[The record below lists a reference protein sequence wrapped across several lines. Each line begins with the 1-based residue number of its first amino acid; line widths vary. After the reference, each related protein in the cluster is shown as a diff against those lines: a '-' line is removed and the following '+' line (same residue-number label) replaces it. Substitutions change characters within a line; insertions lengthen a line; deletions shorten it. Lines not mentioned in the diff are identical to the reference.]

1 MKKDIIGL
9 AGFMG
14 SGKSL
19 AGHFFEKLGAA
30 FIDAD
35 EVVDDLYQQGNEGY
49 RKLVNYFGDDFLKK
63 NGEIDRKKLA
73 DFLFDDK
80 HKLRIVNDLI
90 HPIVTAEI
98 QKRIDALDVSKIFLE
113 GTYFKPEHLGRL
125 VKDILW
131 LATDKE
137 TLKERVVENGKMKED
152 LFEKILKVQEK
163 PKDVTEEID
172 NNGTIDE
179 LYDHL
184 KKWWDKRG

>member
-1 MKKDIIGL
+1 MKDIIGL

-35 EVVDDLYQQGNEGY
+35 DVVDDLYQQGNEGY
-49 RKLVNYFGDDFLKK
+49 RKLVNYFGDEFLKK
-63 NGEIDRKKLA
+63 DGEIDRKKLA

-98 QKRIDALDVSKIFLE
+98 QKRIDALDVPKIFLE

-137 TLKERVVENGKMKED
+137 NLKKRVVDDGGMKED

-163 PKDVTEEID
+163 PEHVSEEIE
-172 NNGTIDE
+172 NNGTVEE
-179 LYDHL
+179 LYEHL